1 MSVYETQT
9 TQGKDALYNLIKQI
23 YSTSGSGTITETRLT
38 LINGVK
44 IRIDEMMPEG
54 EGVQF
59 DLDGITNATDTLD
72 LAINALIDESATT
85 MLLRANIDKINGTL
99 SDAALIKSDP
109 EDGTGYILLPNDYLR
124 FQSFKLTL
132 WEREVTWQHFFPT
145 TDERYKKQ
153 SISFLR
159 GGKAKPV
166 CVLMSANVDGVYK
179 KIIKYFS
186 LEVGDTHTLEKF
198 VYVPVTLAE
207 DIQADLIEPM
217 LWICASK
224 TLQIMGYPVESD
236 RAMIRAAELL
246 DNDKI

>member
-54 EGVQF
+54 EGAQF
-59 DLDGITNATDTLD
+59 DLDGITNVTDPLD
-72 LAINALIDESATT
+72 LAINALIDEAATT

-99 SDAALIKSDP
+99 LDASLVTSDP
-109 EDGTGYILLPNDYLR
+109 DDGTGYILLPTDYLR

-166 CVLMSANVDGVYK
+166 CVLMSARVDGVYK

-186 LEVGDTHTLEKF
+186 LDVGDTHELEKF

-207 DIQADLIEPM
+207 DIQTDLIEPM

-224 TLQIMGYPVESD
+224 VLQIMGYPVESD
-236 RAMIRAAELL
+236 RAMIRAVELL